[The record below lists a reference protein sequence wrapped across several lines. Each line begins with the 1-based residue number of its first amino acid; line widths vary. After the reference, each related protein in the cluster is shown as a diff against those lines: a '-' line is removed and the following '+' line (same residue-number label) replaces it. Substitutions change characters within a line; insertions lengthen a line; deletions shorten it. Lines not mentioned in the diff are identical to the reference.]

1 MDANSAIEKGFTRL
15 LEQHKPL
22 LAESLFNGHQLR
34 DIVQKIW
41 EYLSR
46 NQQLKLRTLLIDLY
60 GLLYRI

>member
-41 EYLSR
+41 KYLSR
-46 NQQLKLRTLLIDLY
+46 NQQENY
-60 GLLYRI
+60 VHY